1 MGSSHAD
8 FDIEIVGTQQAY
20 AVRVLSSPAGT
31 ASAPFVNPFTP
42 VEIARFINA
51 VGPPRVA
58 SRRLV
63 PVEGRVTEVRTFGQ
77 QLADA
82 LFTGEVGTVFRDSLA
97 SCVRDGSQLRIR
109 LRLEAV
115 PDLDGLPWEYL
126 YDSGLERFLTL
137 SKKTPV
143 VRVLSSADPAP
154 AVTVT
159 PPLRVLVMISSPG
172 GLAPLDVEREERLL
186 RLTTEDLVGSGLLEL
201 VVLKDATL
209 SNLQRAVLQDVHV
222 FHFIGHGGFDDD
234 TQEGVLALEREDDG
248 EAHFVSGARLGT
260 LLHDASTLQLAVLN
274 ACEGARTSSRN
285 AFSGVAQAL
294 VRQGLPAVVAMQS
307 EISDRA
313 ALDFSHQFY
322 WFLTRGLGIEATLC
336 EVRKAMAVSDE
347 AAEWGTPVLL
357 RSETGQPF
365 SVLGSPLERGPGG
378 RIESGTDPL
387 PTAAADRRVASLYD
401 AAVAALEAGR
411 RDIAW
416 PLLEQVALERPGHRD
431 VEQLLDELDRSEAQ
445 PLVTTT
451 PSPADLTPDTIRH
464 PAPLIPSATPPA
476 TPPGTP
482 PARDSFKEKLRRA
495 LLVVGTPRE
504 PGKGFRWLRRWLL
517 AVGLVLLLGV
527 GVFVWWVLRVS
538 PYADACG
545 PSVTSSGSVAQ
556 SVTIACAV
564 DTPRIDGAFA
574 EWSGGANHPIPA
586 AAGEGTTVAQHASWK
601 ARWDNNGLYLYAK
614 VQDNTPRTDTVTP
627 DTAYLLVDG
636 VTVLFGN
643 DARRL
648 QTTDVPRLGDSA
660 VTLAATTRGI
670 SATRSNDAEPTGFTA
685 APEVVAEVVRGVDGY
700 VLEARIPWRTLGQP
714 KIPRA
719 NTVVALCVLATDG
732 NPAAS
737 SSPVTLSG
745 CEDWSKTR
753 ELHPGSWQT
762 TILSLD
768 E

>member
-1 MGSSHAD
+1 MASSHAD

-20 AVRVLSSPAGT
+20 AVRVLASPAGT

-42 VEIARFINA
+42 FEIARFLNA

-63 PVEGRVTEVRTFGQ
+63 PVEGRVTEVRAFGQ

-82 LFTGEVGTVFRDSLA
+82 LFAGDVGTVFRESLA
-97 SCVRDGSQLRIR
+97 TCVRDGSELRIR

-159 PPLRVLVMISSPG
+159 PPLRALVMISSPA

-186 RLTTEDLVGSGLLEL
+186 RLTTEDLVESGLLEL
-201 VVLKDATL
+201 VVLTEATL
-209 SNLQRAVLQDVHV
+209 SNLQRALLQDIHV
-222 FHFIGHGGFDDD
+222 FHFIGHGGFDDG

-248 EAHFVSGARLGT
+248 MAHFVSGARLGT
-260 LLHDASTLQLAVLN
+260 LLHDATSLQLAVLN
-274 ACEGARTSSRN
+274 ACEGARTSSRD

-322 WFLTRGLGIEATLC
+322 WFLTRGLGVEATLC

-365 SVLGSPLERGPGG
+365 SIIGSPTARGPGG
-378 RIESGTDPL
+378 QLETGPAPL
-387 PTAAADRRVASLYD
+387 SSAAADRRVASLYD
-401 AAVAALEAGR
+401 AAVAALAAGR
-411 RDIAW
+411 RDIAR
-416 PLLEQVALERPGHRD
+416 PLLEQVSLERPGHRD
-431 VEQLLDELDRSEAQ
+431 VQQLLYDLERPGAQ
-445 PLVTTT
+445 PFVTT
-451 PSPADLTPDTIRH
+451 
-464 PAPLIPSATPPA
+464 APLPTIPPPDPGAHPPPVTPPA
-476 TPPGTP
+476 TPSATP
-482 PARDSFKEKLRRA
+482 RATPAARPSLQERLRRL
-495 LLVVGTPRE
+495 LLVLGTPRE
-504 PGKGFRWLRRWLL
+504 PSRGLRWLRRWLV
-517 AVGLVLLLGV
+517 AAGLVLVLGV
-527 GVFVWWVLRVS
+527 GAFVWWIVRVG

-556 SVTIACAV
+556 ALTLACAL
-564 DTPRIDGAFA
+564 DTPRIDGAFS
-574 EWSGGANHPIPA
+574 EWTDGTSHPIPA
-586 AAGEGTTVAQHASWK
+586 AAGEGTAVAQHASWK
-601 ARWDNNGLYLYAK
+601 ARWDNNGFYLYAK
-614 VQDNTPRTDTVTP
+614 VQDGTTSAGTVTP

-636 VTVLFGN
+636 ITVRFGN

-648 QTTDVPRLGDSA
+648 QTTDRARQGDSA
-660 VTLAATTRGI
+660 VTLASTTRGI
-670 SATRSNDAEPTGFTA
+670 SAVRADDPELTGFTA
-685 APEVVAEVVRGVDGY
+685 APEVVAQVVRGVDGY
-700 VLEARIPWRTLGQP
+700 VLEARIPWRTLGQATV
-714 KIPRA
+714 PRA

-732 NPAAS
+732 S
-737 SSPVTLSG
+737 SGSTSTPTTLSG
-745 CEDWSKTR
+745 CPEWSAGR
-753 ELHPGSWQT
+753 ELHPGSWQP